1 MDKTII
7 AIIGGFL
14 GSGKTTVILEL
25 AKKYIKDGYR
35 VGIVANDQGSQLV
48 DKEYLISQGLDVL
61 SVEGGC
67 FCCRFGDLMD
77 RVVEHGKKNV
87 ADILLLEPVGSC
99 TDLVSTVFRPF
110 LNNRNKMLPVFND
123 KFILAPL
130 AVMADPKRVK
140 LLMQCDAEPK
150 FNTEVTY
157 LFSKQLEEANI
168 ILLNKCDTITEVEKD
183 MLIGYLS
190 KKYKGVDVRGIS
202 ASIGT
207 GIDGLK
213 VTLLMQAFTD
223 RGRIDVDYGIYG
235 AAEAKMGWFNTG
247 IFAQYEKPVDFN
259 FLMQRYMDDVRK
271 EFIEKGC
278 SIAHMKCYAVA
289 EGDHF
294 KASITDN
301 FEEISVNSLMANDH
315 SEANIIINARVISD
329 AGLLKRICEKHIVDV
344 FGVSD
349 MDTNCFS
356 PGFPKPAYRE

>member
-25 AKKYIKDGYR
+25 AKRYIKDGYR
-35 VGIVANDQGSQLV
+35 VGIVTNDQGSQLV

-67 FCCRFGDLMD
+67 FCCRFSDLID
-77 RVVEHGKKNV
+77 KVVEHGKKSV

-110 LNNRNKMLPVFND
+110 LNNRNKMLNVFND
-123 KFILAPL
+123 KFRLAPL
-130 AVMADPKRVK
+130 AVLADPKRVK
-140 LLMQCDAEPK
+140 LLMKCDEDPA

-168 ILLNKCDTITEVEKD
+168 ILLNKCDTITDEEKD
-183 MLIGYLS
+183 LLIRYLS
-190 KKYKGVDVRGIS
+190 KKYKGVEVRGIS
-202 ASIGT
+202 ASAGT
-207 GIDGLK
+207 ELEGLQD
-213 VTLLMQAFTD
+213 TMLMQTFSD
-223 RGRIDVDYGIYG
+223 RCRIDVDYSIYG
-235 AAEAKMGWFNTG
+235 AAEAKLGWFNTG
-247 IFAQYEKPVDFN
+247 IFVQFEKPADFN
-259 FLMQRYMDDVRK
+259 LLMRRYMDDVRK

-301 FEEISVNSLMANDH
+301 FEDICVNSTMACDH
-315 SEANIIINARVISD
+315 CEANIIINARVISD
-329 AGLLKRICEKHIVDV
+329 AGLLKCICEKHILGI
-344 FGVSD
+344 FGVD
-349 MDTNCFS
+349 NMDTNCFS
-356 PGFPKPAYRE
+356 PGFPKPSYRE

>member
-1 MDKTII
+1 MNKTII

-25 AKKYIKDGYR
+25 AKKYIKDGYK

-77 RVVEHGKKNV
+77 RVVEHGSKNI

-110 LNNRNKMLPVFND
+110 LNNRSQMLTVFND
-123 KFILAPL
+123 KFRLSPL
-130 AVMADPKRVK
+130 VVLADPKRVK
-140 LLMQCDAEPK
+140 LLMKCDENPK
-150 FNTEVTY
+150 YSTEVTY

-168 ILLNKCDTITEVEKD
+168 ILLNKCDTITGEEKD
-183 MLIGYLS
+183 MLIKYLI
-190 KKYKGVDVRGIS
+190 KRYKGVEVRGIS

-207 GIDGLK
+207 GIDELK
-213 VTLLMQAFTD
+213 DTMLMQTFTD
-223 RGRIDVDYGIYG
+223 KGKMDVDYGIYG
-235 AAEAKMGWFNTG
+235 AAEAKMGWFNTS
-247 IFAQYEKPVDFN
+247 IFVQYDKPVDFN
-259 FLMQRYMDDVRK
+259 TLMRRYMDDVKK

-278 SIAHMKCYAVA
+278 SIAHMKCYAVG

-294 KASITDN
+294 KASITDD
-301 FEEISVNSLMANDH
+301 FEDISVNSQMENEH
-315 SEANIIINARVISD
+315 REANIIINARVISEPEV
-329 AGLLKRICEKHIVDV
+329 LKEICEKHIIEI
-344 FGVSD
+344 FGVRN
-349 MDTNCFS
+349 MDTDCFS
-356 PGFPKPAYRE
+356 PGFPKPVYRE